1 MTARLVQ
8 RQPRIPPVVISPSRP
23 RRLAG
28 LTISAAAAVA
38 LLAAPAQGA
47 SSNACDGG
55 AFRVTAPG
63 AALAQSGTIAAGAL
77 TGTVQV
83 RGLYQ
88 RFDVDPNTLSVYDF
102 TFTGAANPRDMTGG
116 VPTQAFASKVADLG
130 GATLTGPL
138 TVTLDREAIQLS
150 RGGAQ
155 VSMGIQAKDCADG
168 GIFQME
174 PQRADGGTTRFT
186 HTLGAGAFYFDNPN
200 FRAHAGEVLNGVTV
214 TPRVN
219 FANDRSPNFVGRDS
233 AQMATRLSQFGK
245 VTTWSVQSG
254 GRMGQVMG
262 EDATDVAAPPTACTH
277 QCQAQNRGRGAAT
290 NLGFPFPVPAASRLT
305 PDFPA

>member
-1 MTARLVQ
+1 MS
-8 RQPRIPPVVISPSRP
+8 PVVISLSRS
-23 RRLAG
+23 RRPVGLAV
-28 LTISAAAAVA
+28 SAACAAA
-38 LLAAPAQGA
+38 LLAAPAQA
-47 SSNACDGG
+47 ATSSGCEGG

-77 TGTVQV
+77 TGTVQI
-83 RGLYQ
+83 RGRYQ

-102 TFTGAANPRDMTGG
+102 TFTGEANDLDMTSG

-138 TVTLDREAIQLS
+138 SVALDREAIQLS
-150 RGGAQ
+150 RGG
-155 VSMGIQAKDCADG
+155 VGISMGIQAKDCANG

-174 PQRADGGTTRFT
+174 PQRADGATTRFT

-200 FRAHAGEVLNGVTV
+200 FRARAGEVLGGITV

-219 FANDRSPNFVGRDS
+219 FGNDVSPKFVGRDS

-277 QCQAQNRGRGAAT
+277 QCQAQNRGRDAAT